1 MALCKAL
8 VVEPDQKTL
17 ETIND
22 ILTTLDCNYEVADSL
37 AQARK
42 KLARGHH
49 DLVLPAYDMPSLSGS
64 KPRPQNAEHFMLALR
79 KTRGPNMPKVIMLIA
94 ERPTVGHEDITRW
107 AFEMR
112 DLGVTDVVR
121 KPLAD
126 EGRTLDRVIKKVM
139 NLGNGKNVL
148 GEIRSKT
155 AASREHAEP
164 EAATEWLTVTNAAKL
179 LLKDVPS
186 LDLAKARS
194 RISTAAGRKEFTF
207 NGTRKDRRIE
217 PVSFDAW
224 RLKQRDRDLDAEDE
238 DEDKVA

>member
-1 MALCKAL
+1 MIEAPNLFRVL
-8 VVEPDQKTL
+8 VERAARDQPHHHLDAFGTGL
-17 ETIND
+17 AD
-22 ILTTLDCNYEVADSL
+22 I
-37 AQARK
+37 
-42 KLARGHH
+42 
-49 DLVLPAYDMPSLSGS
+49 
-64 KPRPQNAEHFMLALR
+64 
-79 KTRGPNMPKVIMLIA
+79 
-94 ERPTVGHEDITRW
+94 
-107 AFEMR
+107 FEMR

-224 RLKQRDRDLDAEDE
+224 RLKQRDRDLDSEDDE
-238 DEDKVA
+238 DETT

>member
-8 VVEPDQKTL
+8 VIEPDQKTL

-49 DLVLPAYDMPSLSGS
+49 DLVLPAYDMPSMSGS

-94 ERPTVGHEDITRW
+94 ERPTVSDEDIARW
-107 AFEMR
+107 AFDMR
-112 DLGVTDVVR
+112 DLGVSDVVR
-121 KPLAD
+121 KPLVD

-139 NLGNGKNVL
+139 GQDARGLVT
-148 GEIRSKT
+148 SK
-155 AASREHAEP
+155 AP
-164 EAATEWLTVTNAAKL
+164 AATVKAGDGDTSGWLTVTQSAEL
-179 LLKDVPS
+179 LLRDLPS
-186 LDLAKARS
+186 LNLAKARS
-194 RISTAAGRKEFTF
+194 RISTAAGRKEFKF
-207 NGTRKDRRIE
+207 AGSRKGRRVD

-224 RLKQRDRDLDAEDE
+224 RLKQRDRDLDAEDGD
-238 DEDKVA
+238 DEFE